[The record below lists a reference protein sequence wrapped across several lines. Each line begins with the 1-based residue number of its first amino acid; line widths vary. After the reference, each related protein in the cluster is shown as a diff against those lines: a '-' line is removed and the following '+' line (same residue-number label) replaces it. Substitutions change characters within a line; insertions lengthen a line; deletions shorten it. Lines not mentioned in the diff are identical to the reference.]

1 MVSSREAWW
10 LNAAIFASVVRVRHR
25 SRERGERG
33 YLQVRGALP
42 GSAILQPNFIRA

>member
-1 MVSSREAWW
+1 MNGV
-10 LNAAIFASVVRVRHR
+10 IFASVVRLRHR
-25 SRERGERG
+25 PGERGERG